1 MTSNENNQ
9 NNHLTESITQ
19 QFKMIGNS
27 KNILNLGG
35 SLISEILVKNNVSF
49 TELKSKL
56 NLSRIDYFDK
66 LSAEKSWTDEL
77 LNLENNFDLIILDD
91 LLEYTKNPELL
102 LENLSNYLSADGY
115 AIVTIKNFFYS
126 ENIYKILSG
135 IMPQISLNSYDLDS
149 FNLFLNQSNFIISE
163 LKRNQNIFN
172 FGSNSNLDS
181 FNFPNPIIESLKKNP
196 EFEVTSYTIK
206 IRKNLSTNIQAKKW
220 IFNFPKNYFLDDL
233 KNKFDY
239 YSSIETAIPDKDNVI
254 SGLEN
259 SLKETKSYYEDYIKV
274 KDKIIDELKIP
285 NNKKLLS
292 IIKFIVDIAL
302 IFRKVSNLFKKN

>member
-1 MTSNENNQ
+1 MTSNENNPMM
-9 NNHLTESITQ
+9 ESITQ

-35 SLISEILVKNNVSF
+35 PLISEFLVKNNVSF
-49 TELKSKL
+49 TELKPKF
-56 NLSRIDYFDK
+56 NLTRIDYFDK
-66 LSAEKSWTDEL
+66 LSAEKSWTNEL

-91 LLEYTKNPELL
+91 LLEYVKNPELL
-102 LENLSNYLSADGY
+102 LENLSNYLSDDGY
-115 AIVTIKNFFYS
+115 VVATIKNFFYS

-149 FNLFLNQSNFIISE
+149 FNLFLNQSNFIIFE
-163 LKRNQNIFN
+163 LIRNQSIFN
-172 FGSNSNLDS
+172 FSSNSNLNI

-206 IRKNLSTNIQAKKW
+206 IRKNLSTDIQAKKW
-220 IFNFPKNYFLDDL
+220 IFDFPKNYFLDDL
-233 KNKFDY
+233 KNKFNY

-259 SLKETKSYYEDYIKV
+259 SLKETKSYYENYIKV
-274 KDKIIDELKIP
+274 KDKIIDELEIP

-292 IIKFIVDIAL
+292 IIKFIFGITL
-302 IFRKVSNLFKKN
+302 IFRKVCNLFKKN

>member
-1 MTSNENNQ
+1 MTSNENNPVM
-9 NNHLTESITQ
+9 ESITQ
-19 QFKMIGNS
+19 QFKMIDNS

-35 SLISEILVKNNVSF
+35 PLISKLLVKNNVLF
-49 TELKSKL
+49 TELKPKL

-77 LNLENNFDLIILDD
+77 VNLENNFDLIILDD
-91 LLEYTKNPELL
+91 LLEYAKNPELL
-102 LENLSNYLSADGY
+102 LENLSNYLSTDGY
-115 AIVTIKNFFYS
+115 VVATIKNFFYS

-135 IMPQISLNSYDLDS
+135 IIPQISLNSYNLDS

-172 FGSNSNLDS
+172 FSSNSNLDS

-196 EFEVTSYTIK
+196 EFEVISYTIK
-206 IRKNLSTNIQAKKW
+206 IRKKISTNIQAKKW

-254 SGLEN
+254 SGLED

-274 KDKIIDELKIP
+274 KDKIIDELEIP

-292 IIKFIVDIAL
+292 MIKIIVDIAL
-302 IFRKVSNLFKKN
+302 IFRKVCNLFKKN

>member
-1 MTSNENNQ
+1 MTSNENNY
-9 NNHLTESITQ
+9 LMESITQ

-35 SLISEILVKNNVSF
+35 PLISEILVKNNVSF
-49 TELKSKL
+49 TELKPKL

-77 LNLENNFDLIILDD
+77 VNLENNFDLIMLDD
-91 LLEYTKNPELL
+91 LLEYAKNPELL
-102 LENLSNYLSADGY
+102 LENLSNYLSTDGY
-115 AIVTIKNFFYS
+115 VVATIKNFFYS

-135 IMPQISLNSYDLDS
+135 IIPQISLNSYNLDS

-172 FGSNSNLDS
+172 FGSNSNLNI

-196 EFEVTSYTIK
+196 EFEVISYTIK

-254 SGLEN
+254 SGLED

-274 KDKIIDELKIP
+274 KDKIIDELEIP

-292 IIKFIVDIAL
+292 MIKIIVDIAL
-302 IFRKVSNLFKKN
+302 IFRKVCNLFKKN

>member
-1 MTSNENNQ
+1 MTSNENNPMM
-9 NNHLTESITQ
+9 ESITQ

-35 SLISEILVKNNVSF
+35 PLISEFLVKNNVSF
-49 TELKSKL
+49 TELKPKF
-56 NLSRIDYFDK
+56 NLTRIDYFDK
-66 LSAEKSWTDEL
+66 LSAEKSWTNEL

-91 LLEYTKNPELL
+91 LLEYVKNPELL
-102 LENLSNYLSADGY
+102 LENLSNYLSDDGY
-115 AIVTIKNFFYS
+115 VVATIKNFFYS

-135 IMPQISLNSYDLDS
+135 IMPQISLNSYDLDNL
-149 FNLFLNQSNFIISE
+149 NLFLNQSNFIIFE
-163 LKRNQNIFN
+163 LIRNQSIFN
-172 FGSNSNLDS
+172 FSSNSNLNI

-206 IRKNLSTNIQAKKW
+206 IRKNLSTDIQAKKW
-220 IFNFPKNYFLDDL
+220 IFDFPKNYFLDDL
-233 KNKFDY
+233 KNKFNY

-259 SLKETKSYYEDYIKV
+259 SLKETKSYYENYIKV
-274 KDKIIDELKIP
+274 KDKIIDELEIP

-292 IIKFIVDIAL
+292 IIKIIVDIAL
-302 IFRKVSNLFKKN
+302 IFRKVCNLFKKI